1 MSNKSITRANRNR
14 VLEFERETK
23 DRLVELGEIEKAILS
38 VGQMR
43 SRWLLGV
50 SNIDEVESKSFSL
63 KLDYLKAQSALAAL
77 NLQIDKVNL
86 EGHYENQTLNYLVA
100 ATRPLDSGETK
111 ETRGKLLE
119 QLARDNLEDLNTALR
134 SSCDIRS
141 KLSKEIHISTLE
153 LSKLRTNFDNR
164 HASLVQELQDK
175 ISNYAIRMKEAVIT
189 SKKQHQKITGEYLV
203 LRHNARTAKEVL
215 LRSQNEAAAARKIL
229 QEKLD
234 KMVEEATLQRERME
248 AGAAA
253 ELKIMTED
261 VRNSVIRKE
270 GDANDLRRSIQ
281 AIETAQKRTAQSM
294 KKSVKNDNKNYEIL
308 KNSRINEVN
317 QWKEELSHLK
327 GIIKRI
333 ELELEADEMK
343 MKMKMNDTN
352 NTEEYTIF
360 QQLEDVQRHMLSIH
374 AARV

>member
-1 MSNKSITRANRNR
+1 M
-14 VLEFERETK
+14 
-23 DRLVELGEIEKAILS
+23 
-38 VGQMR
+38 
-43 SRWLLGV
+43 
-50 SNIDEVESKSFSL
+50 
-63 KLDYLKAQSALAAL
+63 
-77 NLQIDKVNL
+77 
-86 EGHYENQTLNYLVA
+86 
-100 ATRPLDSGETK
+100 TK
-111 ETRGKLLE
+111 EETWSAFITEWERRLSESGVVVGYSCCFGAGLLME
-119 QLARDNLEDLNTALR
+119 
-134 SSCDIRS
+134 
-141 KLSKEIHISTLE
+141 E
-153 LSKLRTNFDNR
+153 LCFGVGTK
-164 HASLVQELQDK
+164 
-175 ISNYAIRMKEAVIT
+175 
-189 SKKQHQKITGEYLV
+189 
-203 LRHNARTAKEVL
+203 
-215 LRSQNEAAAARKIL
+215 
-229 QEKLD
+229 KLD

-294 KKSVKNDNKNYEIL
+294 KKSIKNDNKNYEIL